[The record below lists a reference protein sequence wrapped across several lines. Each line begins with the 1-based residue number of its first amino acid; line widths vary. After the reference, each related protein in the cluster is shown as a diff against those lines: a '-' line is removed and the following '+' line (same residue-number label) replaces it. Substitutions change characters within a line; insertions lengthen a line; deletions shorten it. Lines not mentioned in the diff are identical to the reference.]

1 MINWYPGH
9 MKKTFDLMQTK
20 IKEVDL
26 VVELLDAR
34 IPFSSSN
41 PKINELFQNKQRV
54 KLVTKVDQVDD
65 LGKLSQR
72 MEHFY
77 PGEKYLT
84 VNLFEKKN
92 KQKIEKFIWQQMND
106 YIENKKR
113 KGMKVTKLK
122 MMIVGVPN
130 VGKSTLINLLSGK
143 NVANVGDRPGVTRS
157 EQWLNLSNKF
167 LLLDMPG
174 VLWPKFDDPVVGIN
188 LALTNAIK
196 RDILPMQQVCEY
208 MYDNYLVD
216 NAKFKYNDL
225 VDYVESF
232 DNDDL
237 AYDTLMTE
245 FAAGKYGKLILD

>member
-34 IPFSSSN
+34 IPYSSAN

-54 KLVTKVDQVDD
+54 KIITKVDQIDD
-65 LGKLSQR
+65 IDKLKER
-72 MEHFY
+72 MDYFY
-77 PGEKYLT
+77 PNEKYLT
-84 VNLFEKKN
+84 VNLFDKKN
-92 KQKIEKFIWQQMND
+92 KQKIEKFIWEQMNT

-113 KGMKVTKLK
+113 KGMKVNKLR

-143 NVANVGDRPGVTRS
+143 KVANVGDRPGVTRS
-157 EQWLNLSNKF
+157 EQWLNLSDKF

-196 RDILPMQQVCEY
+196 RDILPMQQVCEF
-208 MYDNYLVD
+208 MYDEYLV
-216 NAKFKYNDL
+216 NNSKFKYNSLNEYIDQSQN
-225 VDYVESF
+225 E
-232 DNDDL
+232 DL
-237 AYDTLMTE
+237 AYDLLMTD
-245 FAAGKYGKLILD
+245 FSNGKFGKFILD